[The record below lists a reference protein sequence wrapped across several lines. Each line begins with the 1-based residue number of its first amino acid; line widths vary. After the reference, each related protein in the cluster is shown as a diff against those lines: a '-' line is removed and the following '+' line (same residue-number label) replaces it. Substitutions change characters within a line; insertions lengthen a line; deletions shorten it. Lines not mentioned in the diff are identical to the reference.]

1 MSQMDFISA
10 QASDDFNKAR
20 AKEMIS
26 RIISLLRPQTNKLLS
41 LSEIKSLIRPKGE
54 RYRGMMSVQ
63 VSQIVGSEG
72 RYRDFNKAF
81 LPRYEHMRQRWESVD
96 KAHLQDII
104 LPPIKL
110 YQVGDVFF
118 VRDGN
123 NRVSVA
129 RAQGVGAIDAEVV
142 ELTSEFPVK
151 PGMNLNDISAELM
164 KYEKQRF
171 IQQTHLDKVMPL
183 EDLEFTSPGR
193 FDEVIHHILVHKYY
207 INQGRP
213 GEISFQEAAQSWY
226 GHIFKPIIDS
236 IHADGIIARFPG
248 RTEADLYMW
257 ISQHWD
263 SLKRKYGEKVSM
275 SDAVKDFSNRFG
287 KSLWDQFLGLFRRR

>member
-1 MSQMDFISA
+1 MDFLSA

-20 AKEMIS
+20 AREMIS
-26 RIISLLRPQTNKLLS
+26 RIINLLRPQTNKLLS

-54 RYRGMMSVQ
+54 RYRGMQSVP

-81 LPRYEHMRQRWESVD
+81 LPRFEYMRQRWESVD

-110 YQVGDVFF
+110 YQVGDVYF

-129 RAQGVGAIDAEVV
+129 MAQGVGAIDAEVV
-142 ELTSEFPVK
+142 ELTSEFPVR
-151 PGMNLNDISAELM
+151 PGMDREEITKELL
-164 KYEKQRF
+164 KYERQRF
-171 IQQTHLDKVMPL
+171 ILQTHLDTVIPMT
-183 EDLEFTSPGR
+183 DLEFTSPGR
-193 FDEVIHHILVHKYY
+193 YDEVINHIMVHKYY

-213 GEISFQEAAQSWY
+213 GEISFQDSAISWFN
-226 GHIFKPIIDS
+226 HIFKPIMDS
-236 IHADGIIARFPG
+236 ISLDGIIARFPG
-248 RTEADLYMW
+248 RTKADLYMW

-263 SLKRKYGEKVSM
+263 SLKHKYGEKVSM

-287 KSLWDQFLGLFRRR
+287 KSLWEQFLGLFKR